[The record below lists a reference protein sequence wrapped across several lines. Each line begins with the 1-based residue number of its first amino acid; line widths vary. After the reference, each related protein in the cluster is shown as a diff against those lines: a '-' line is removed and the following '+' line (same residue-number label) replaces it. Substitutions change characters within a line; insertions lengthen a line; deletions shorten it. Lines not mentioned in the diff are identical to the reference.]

1 MTTPLQI
8 YSAFQ
13 QRLQSQDYA
22 HLGEVVD
29 LSGYT
34 ENCLGLTGW
43 TTGFEVALQNWARNI
58 LAAFSDVDFQTHD
71 VIEGDEALVVRSR
84 AEATHTG
91 TFLGIPATNRRI
103 AWDNV
108 AMVHTKQ
115 GRIVG
120 QWIQPDLW
128 GIYQQL
134 TSESPGDAGRVAAQ
148 PEVAWAHSAR

>member
-1 MTTPLQI
+1 MASPLEI

-13 QRLQSQDYA
+13 QRLGSQDYA

-29 LSGYT
+29 FQGYT

-58 LAAFSDVDFQTHD
+58 LSAFSDLEFEPID
-71 VIEGDEALVVRSR
+71 VVEGQDAVVVRSR

-91 TFLGIPATNRRI
+91 PLLGVPPTGRRI
-103 AWDNV
+103 AWDNI
-108 AMVHTKQ
+108 AMVHTQ
-115 GRIVG
+115 DGRVVG

-128 GIYQQL
+128 GIYHQL
-134 TSESPGDAGRVAAQ
+134 TSQSPTLPPTHAADPAQ
-148 PEVAWAHSAR
+148 PWTHSAG